1 MARTDDETRDTALS
15 DTLHDDALQGVALHG
30 AARDVVADAA
40 PAQARDEFT
49 ERVFAAF
56 EDGEET
62 TAGALGALDV
72 LRRGVA
78 TSPELR
84 VGLRATIVFAIVAA
98 IGKLAIPIL
107 IQLIL
112 DRGVLGSSGFRPQFV
127 LLTCLAAV
135 VITITVLIVS
145 RTAYYRLVLAAEQ
158 ALCNLRVRVFEHI
171 HRLSMA
177 EHTNTRRGVFVS
189 RVTSDIETLARFV
202 QWGMISWLVNGT
214 LIVGTIIVM
223 FVYSWQL
230 TLITLVA
237 YAPVIPL
244 FRAFQRRQLEAY
256 DEERTRIGDM
266 IAEFSETVTGAA
278 VIRAYGLQD
287 RARVRLR
294 ERIDG
299 AYRARVRAAVYFAA
313 MFPLG
318 DFFGAIALAGVVV
331 AAAYYGTD
339 WGLDVGKVVAFMFL
353 INLVLSPIGELSEI
367 LDQTQTAIAGWRKVL
382 AVLEVPID
390 VAEPV
395 DGVHLASGALDV
407 MVSRLSFAY
416 RGDAPVLHDVSVDI
430 HAGTHVAVVG
440 ETGSGKT
447 TFAKLLCRLA
457 DPTAGEVHIGG
468 NDLRAVDAG
477 SRRRAVRMVPQDG
490 FLFDTTIAENV
501 RMADPDATDD
511 DIERAFAR
519 LGLEW
524 WLLRLPDGLTTMV
537 GERGESL
544 SVGERQ
550 LVAIVRAELGNPGLL
565 VLDEATSAVDPETE
579 RALAG
584 ALSRVSR
591 GRTTVSI
598 AHRLSTAEHA
608 DRVLVFDAGRIVE
621 SGTHEELVSTDG
633 PYSALYRSWT
643 ANTTANG
650 VTP

>member
-1 MARTDDETRDTALS
+1 MARSTRDDPRAES
-15 DTLHDDALQGVALHG
+15 VDGSRYG
-30 AARDVVADAA
+30 AAHDAVADAA

-49 ERVFAAF
+49 ERVVAAF
-56 EDGEET
+56 EDDEDA
-62 TAGALGALDV
+62 AGAGGTAGALDV
-72 LRRGVA
+72 LRRGLA
-78 TSPELR
+78 ASPELR
-84 VGLRATIVFAIVAA
+84 VGLTATIVFAIVAA
-98 IGKLAIPIL
+98 VGKLAIPIL
-107 IQLIL
+107 IQVIL
-112 DRGVLGSSGFRPQFV
+112 DRGVLGEGGFRAEFV
-127 LLTCLAAV
+127 LLACLGAV
-135 VITITVLIVS
+135 VLTIGVLVVS
-145 RTAYYRLVLAAEQ
+145 RFAYYRLVRAAEQ

-214 LIVGTIIVM
+214 LIVGTLVVM

-230 TLITLVA
+230 TLLTLVA
-237 YAPVIPL
+237 YAPVLPL
-244 FRAFQRRQLEAY
+244 FRSFQRRQLQAY

-266 IAEFSETVTGAA
+266 IAEFSETVSGAA
-278 VIRAYGLQD
+278 VIRAYGLQE

-331 AAAYYGTD
+331 ASAYYGPG

-367 LDQTQTAIAGWRKVL
+367 LDQTQTAISGWRKVL

-390 VAEPV
+390 VAEPAV
-395 DGVHLASGALDV
+395 GVQLRTGELGVSVSHLE
-407 MVSRLSFAY
+407 FAY
-416 RGDAPVLHDVSVDI
+416 RGDPPVLHDVSIDI
-430 HAGTHVAVVG
+430 APGSHVAVVG

-457 DPTAGEVHIGG
+457 DPTRGEVRIGG
-468 NDLRAVDAG
+468 HDLREIDPA
-477 SRRRAVRMVPQDG
+477 SRRHAIRLVPQDG
-490 FLFDTTIAENV
+490 FLFDTTIADNV
-501 RMADPDATDD
+501 RMAAPDATDD

-524 WLLRLPDGLTTMV
+524 WLLRLPDGLETMV

-550 LVAIVRAELGNPGLL
+550 LVALARAELGGPGLL
-565 VLDEATSAVDPETE
+565 VLDEATSAVDAETE

-584 ALSRVSR
+584 ALARVSR

-621 SGTHEELVSTDG
+621 SGSHEELVAAEG
-633 PYSALYRSWT
+633 VYARLYGSWT
-643 ANTTANG
+643 ANTRTA
-650 VTP
+650 

>member
-1 MARTDDETRDTALS
+1 MARATGEEMPIDSL
-15 DTLHDDALQGVALHG
+15 DASRYG
-30 AARDVVADAA
+30 AAHDVIADSA

-49 ERVFAAF
+49 ERIVAAF
-56 EDGEET
+56 EDDEEGAT
-62 TAGALGALDV
+62 AGGAAGALAV
-72 LRRGVA
+72 LRGGLKA
-78 TSPELR
+78 SPELR
-84 VGLRATIVFAIVAA
+84 VGLTATIVFAIVAA

-112 DRGVLGSSGFRPQFV
+112 DRGVLGSSGFRPEFV
-127 LLTCLAAV
+127 LLACLGAV
-135 VITITVLIVS
+135 VLTIGVLVVS
-145 RTAYYRLVLAAEQ
+145 RLAYFRLVRAAEQ

-214 LIVGTIIVM
+214 LIVGTLIVM
-223 FVYSWQL
+223 CVYSWQL

-237 YAPVIPL
+237 YAPVLPL
-244 FRAFQRRQLEAY
+244 FRSFQRRQLQAY

-266 IAEFSETVTGAA
+266 IAEFSETVSGAA
-278 VIRAYGLQD
+278 VIRAYGLQE

-331 AAAYYGTD
+331 AAAYYGPG

-367 LDQTQTAIAGWRKVL
+367 LDQTQTAISGWRKVL
-382 AVLEVPID
+382 AVLDVPID
-390 VAEPV
+390 VAEPAH
-395 DGVHLASGALDV
+395 GVHLNDGALA
-407 MVSRLSFAY
+407 VSVSNLEFAY

-430 HAGTHVAVVG
+430 ASGTHVAVVG

-457 DPTAGEVHIGG
+457 DPTEGEVYIGG
-468 NDLRAVDAG
+468 SDLREVDPA
-477 SRRRAVRMVPQDG
+477 SRRRAIRMVPQDG
-490 FLFDTTIAENV
+490 FLFDTTIADNV
-501 RMADPDATDD
+501 RMAAPDATDD
-511 DIERAFAR
+511 DIKRAFAR

-524 WLLRLPDGLTTMV
+524 WLLRLPDGLATVV

-550 LVAIVRAELGNPGLL
+550 LVALARAELGGPGLL
-565 VLDEATSAVDPETE
+565 VLDEATSAVDAETE

-584 ALSRVSR
+584 ALARVSR

-608 DRVLVFDAGRIVE
+608 DHVLVFDAGRIVE
-621 SGTHEELVSTDG
+621 SGSHEELVAADG
-633 PYSALYRSWT
+633 VYARLYGSWT
-643 ANTTANG
+643 ANTRT
-650 VTP
+650 T

>member
-1 MARTDDETRDTALS
+1 MARTDEHTRDES
-15 DTLHDDALQGVALHG
+15 VHG
-30 AARDVVADAA
+30 AAHDVIADAA

-56 EDGEET
+56 EEEDGDAAAGA
-62 TAGALGALDV
+62 AGALEV
-72 LRRGVA
+72 LRRGLSA
-78 TSPELR
+78 SPELR
-84 VGLRATIVFAIVAA
+84 VGLKATIVFAVVAA
-98 IGKLAIPIL
+98 VGKLAIPIL
-107 IQLIL
+107 IQIIL
-112 DRGVLGSSGFRPQFV
+112 DRGVLGPEGFRAEFV

-135 VITITVLIVS
+135 VLTLAVLFVS
-145 RTAYYRLVLAAEQ
+145 RVAYFRLVRAAEQ
-158 ALCNLRVRVFEHI
+158 SLCNLRVRVFDHI

-177 EHTNTRRGVFVS
+177 EHTTTRRGVFVS

-214 LIVGTIIVM
+214 LIIGTLVVM

-230 TLITLVA
+230 TLLTLVA

-244 FRAFQRRQLEAY
+244 FRVFQRRQLEAY

-287 RARVRLR
+287 RTRGRLR
-294 ERIDG
+294 TRIDD
-299 AYRARVRAAVYFAA
+299 AYRARVKAAKYFAA

-318 DFFGAIALAGVVV
+318 DFFGAIATAAVVV
-331 AAAYYGTD
+331 ASAYYGPQ
-339 WGLDVGKVVAFMFL
+339 WGLDVGTVVAFMFL

-367 LDQTQTAIAGWRKVL
+367 LDQTQTAISGWRKVL
-382 AVLEVPID
+382 LVLDVPID

-395 DGVHLASGALDV
+395 EGVHLDHGALGV
-407 MVSRLSFAY
+407 QVSNIGFAY

-430 HAGTHVAVVG
+430 APGTHVAVVG

-457 DPTAGEVHIGG
+457 DPTEGRVDVGG
-468 NDLRAVDAG
+468 KDLRDVDPA
-477 SRRRAVRMVPQDG
+477 SRRRAIRMVPQDG
-490 FLFDTTIAENV
+490 FLFDTTIGDNV
-501 RMADPDATDD
+501 RMAAPGATDE

-524 WLLRLPDGLTTMV
+524 WLMSLPNRLETMA

-550 LVAIVRAELGNPGLL
+550 LVALVRAELGDPGLL
-565 VLDEATSAVDPETE
+565 VLDEATSAVDAETE
-579 RALAG
+579 RALAD
-584 ALSRVSR
+584 ALARVSR
-591 GRTTVSI
+591 GRTTISI

-608 DRVLVFDAGRIVE
+608 DTVLVFDAGRIVE
-621 SGTHEELVSTDG
+621 VGSHDELVDNG
-633 PYSALYRSWT
+633 GIYAQLYRSWT
-643 ANTTANG
+643 ANTRTA
-650 VTP
+650 

>member
-1 MARTDDETRDTALS
+1 
-15 DTLHDDALQGVALHG
+15 
-30 AARDVVADAA
+30 
-40 PAQARDEFT
+40 
-49 ERVFAAF
+49 
-56 EDGEET
+56 
-62 TAGALGALDV
+62 
-72 LRRGVA
+72 
-78 TSPELR
+78 
-84 VGLRATIVFAIVAA
+84 
-98 IGKLAIPIL
+98 
-107 IQLIL
+107 
-112 DRGVLGSSGFRPQFV
+112 
-127 LLTCLAAV
+127 
-135 VITITVLIVS
+135 
-145 RTAYYRLVLAAEQ
+145 
-158 ALCNLRVRVFEHI
+158 LRVRVFEHI

-214 LIVGTIIVM
+214 LIVGTLVVM

-237 YAPVIPL
+237 YAPVMPL

-266 IAEFSETVTGAA
+266 IAEFSETVSGAA
-278 VIRAYGLQD
+278 VIRAYGLQE
-287 RARVRLR
+287 RARMRLR

-331 AAAYYGTD
+331 ASAYYGPG

-367 LDQTQTAIAGWRKVL
+367 LDQTQTAISGWRKVL
-382 AVLEVPID
+382 AVLDVPID
-390 VAEPV
+390 VAEPAA
-395 DGVHLASGALDV
+395 GVHLNGGALAV
-407 MVSRLSFAY
+407 AASNLEFAY

-430 HAGTHVAVVG
+430 APGTHVAVVG

-457 DPTAGEVHIGG
+457 DPTEGDVRIGG
-468 NDLRAVDAG
+468 CDLREVDPA
-477 SRRRAVRMVPQDG
+477 SRRRAIRMVPQDG
-490 FLFDTTIAENV
+490 FLFDTTIADNV
-501 RMADPDATDD
+501 RMAAPDATDD

-524 WLLRLPDGLTTMV
+524 WLLRLPDGLGTMV

-550 LVAIVRAELGNPGLL
+550 LVALARAELGDPGLL
-565 VLDEATSAVDPETE
+565 VLDEATSAVDAETE

-584 ALSRVSR
+584 ALARVSR

-608 DRVLVFDAGRIVE
+608 DHVLVFDAGRIVE
-621 SGTHEELVSTDG
+621 SGSHEELVAAEG
-633 PYSALYRSWT
+633 VYARLYGSWT
-643 ANTTANG
+643 ANTRTA
-650 VTP
+650 

>member
-1 MARTDDETRDTALS
+1 MARAARDETRVDSLDGS
-15 DTLHDDALQGVALHG
+15 RYG
-30 AARDVVADAA
+30 AAHDAVADAA

-49 ERVFAAF
+49 ERVVAAF
-56 EDGEET
+56 EDEEDA
-62 TAGALGALDV
+62 AGASGAAGALDV
-72 LRRGVA
+72 LRRGLA
-78 TSPELR
+78 ASPELR
-84 VGLRATIVFAIVAA
+84 VGLTATIVFAIVAA
-98 IGKLAIPIL
+98 AGKLAIPIL

-112 DRGVLGSSGFRPQFV
+112 DRGVLGASGFRAEFV
-127 LLTCLAAV
+127 LFACLGAV
-135 VITITVLIVS
+135 VLTIGVLVVS
-145 RTAYYRLVLAAEQ
+145 RLAYFRLVRAAEQ

-177 EHTNTRRGVFVS
+177 EHTNTRRGVFVA

-214 LIVGTIIVM
+214 LIVGTLVVM

-244 FRAFQRRQLEAY
+244 FRAFQRRQLVAY

-266 IAEFSETVTGAA
+266 IAEFSETVSGAA
-278 VIRAYGLQD
+278 VIRAYGLQE

-331 AAAYYGTD
+331 ASAYYGPG

-367 LDQTQTAIAGWRKVL
+367 LDQTQTAISGWRKVL

-390 VAEPV
+390 VAEP
-395 DGVHLASGALDV
+395 GAGAHLGPGALA
-407 MVSRLSFAY
+407 VSVSHLEFAY
-416 RGDAPVLHDVSVDI
+416 RGDPPVLHDVSVDI
-430 HAGTHVAVVG
+430 APGTHVAVVG

-457 DPTAGEVHIGG
+457 DPTEGEVQIGG
-468 NDLRAVDAG
+468 RDLREVDPA
-477 SRRRAVRMVPQDG
+477 SRRYAIRMVPQDG
-490 FLFDTTIAENV
+490 FLFDTTIADNV
-501 RMADPDATDD
+501 RMAAPDATDD

-524 WLLRLPDGLTTMV
+524 WLLRLPDGLETMV

-550 LVAIVRAELGNPGLL
+550 LVALARAELGAPGLL
-565 VLDEATSAVDPETE
+565 VLDEATSAVDAETE

-584 ALSRVSR
+584 ALARVSR

-608 DRVLVFDAGRIVE
+608 DRVLVFDGGRIVE
-621 SGTHEELVSTDG
+621 SGTHEELVAAEGS
-633 PYSALYRSWT
+633 YARLYGSWT
-643 ANTTANG
+643 ANTRTA
-650 VTP
+650 

>member
-1 MARTDDETRDTALS
+1 MTRTGDDLRDDL
-15 DTLHDDALQGVALHG
+15 LHAAAHDAI
-30 AARDVVADAA
+30 ADAA

-56 EDGEET
+56 EDDDDT
-62 TAGALGALDV
+62 TADSGGALAV
-72 LRRGVA
+72 LRRGLA
-78 TSPELR
+78 ASPELR
-84 VGLRATIVFAIVAA
+84 VGLKATIVFAIVAA
-98 IGKLAIPIL
+98 VGKLAIPIL
-107 IQLIL
+107 IQIIL
-112 DRGVLGSSGFRPQFV
+112 DRGVLGPSGFRAEFV
-127 LLTCLAAV
+127 LLTCLGAV
-135 VITITVLIVS
+135 AITLGVLVVS
-145 RTAYYRLVLAAEQ
+145 RIAYFRLVRAAEQ
-158 ALCNLRVRVFEHI
+158 ALRNLRIRVFEHI

-177 EHTNTRRGVFVS
+177 EHTTTRRGVFVS

-214 LIVGTIIVM
+214 LIVGTLIVM

-230 TLITLVA
+230 TLLTLVA

-244 FRAFQRRQLEAY
+244 FRYFQRRQLEAY

-266 IAEFSETVTGAA
+266 IAEFSETVSGAA
-278 VIRAYGLQD
+278 VIRAYGLQE

-299 AYRARVRAAVYFAA
+299 AYRARVRAAKYFAA

-318 DFFGAIALAGVVV
+318 DFFGAIAIAGVVV
-331 AAAYYGTD
+331 ASAYYGD
-339 WGLDVGKVVAFMFL
+339 RWNLDVGTVVAFMFL
-353 INLVLSPIGELSEI
+353 INLLLSPIGELSEI
-367 LDQTQTAIAGWRKVL
+367 LDQTQTAISGWRKVL

-395 DGVHLASGALDV
+395 QGTHLDHGALAVDV
-407 MVSRLSFAY
+407 SHIEFAY
-416 RGDAPVLHDVSVDI
+416 RGDAPVLHDVSVAVP
-430 HAGTHVAVVG
+430 AGTHVAIVG

-457 DPTAGEVHIGG
+457 DPTAGNVRVGG
-468 NDLRAVDAG
+468 VDLRDVDPA

-490 FLFDTTIAENV
+490 FLFDTTVADNV
-501 RMADPDATDD
+501 RMAAPGASDD

-524 WLLRLPDGLTTMV
+524 WLMRLPDGLATMV

-550 LVAIVRAELGNPGLL
+550 LVALARAEIGDPGLL
-565 VLDEATSAVDPETE
+565 VLDEATSAVDAETE
-579 RALAG
+579 RALAD
-584 ALSRVSR
+584 ALARVSR
-591 GRTTVSI
+591 GRTTISI

-608 DRVLVFDAGRIVE
+608 DLVLVFDAGRIVE
-621 SGTHEELVSTDG
+621 TGSHDALVDAG
-633 PYSALYRSWT
+633 GVYARLYESWT
-643 ANTTANG
+643 ANTRTA
-650 VTP
+650 

>member
-1 MARTDDETRDTALS
+1 MTRTGDDMRDT
-15 DTLHDDALQGVALHG
+15 LHG
-30 AARDVVADAA
+30 AAHDVIADAA

-56 EDGEET
+56 EDDDDG
-62 TAGALGALDV
+62 APDRGGALAV
-72 LRRGVA
+72 LRRGIGA
-78 TSPELR
+78 SPELR
-84 VGLRATIVFAIVAA
+84 VGLKATIVFAIVAA

-107 IQLIL
+107 IQVIL
-112 DRGVLGSSGFRPQFV
+112 DRGVLGSSGFRAEFV

-135 VITITVLIVS
+135 AITVAVLVVS
-145 RTAYYRLVLAAEQ
+145 RVAYFRLVRAAEQ
-158 ALCNLRVRVFEHI
+158 ALCNLRIRVFEHI

-177 EHTNTRRGVFVS
+177 EHTTTRRGVFVS

-214 LIVGTIIVM
+214 LIVGTLIVM

-230 TLITLVA
+230 TLLTLVA

-244 FRAFQRRQLEAY
+244 FRFFQRRQLEAY

-294 ERIDG
+294 DRIDA
-299 AYRARVRAAVYFAA
+299 AYRARVRAAKYFAA

-318 DFFGAIALAGVVV
+318 DFFGAIAIAGVVV
-331 AAAYYGTD
+331 ASAYHGES
-339 WGLDVGKVVAFMFL
+339 WGLDVGTVVAFMFL

-367 LDQTQTAIAGWRKVL
+367 LDQTQTAISGWRKVL

-390 VAEPV
+390 VAEPSR
-395 DGVHLASGALDV
+395 GAHLDHGALGVDV
-407 MVSRLSFAY
+407 SHIEFAY

-430 HAGTHVAVVG
+430 APGTHVAVVG

-457 DPTAGEVHIGG
+457 DPTAGQVRIGG
-468 NDLRAVDAG
+468 VDLREVDPA
-477 SRRRAVRMVPQDG
+477 SRRRAIRMVPQDG
-490 FLFDTTIAENV
+490 FLFDTTIADNV
-501 RMADPDATDD
+501 RMAAPDATDD

-524 WLLRLPDGLTTMV
+524 WLMRLPDGLATTV

-550 LVAIVRAELGNPGLL
+550 LVALARAELGDPGLL
-565 VLDEATSAVDPETE
+565 VLDEATSAVDAETE
-579 RALAG
+579 RALAD
-584 ALSRVSR
+584 ALARVSR
-591 GRTTVSI
+591 GRTTISI
-598 AHRLSTAEHA
+598 AHRLSTAEHS
-608 DRVLVFDAGRIVE
+608 DTVLVFDAGRIVE
-621 SGTHEELVSTDG
+621 TGSHDELVEAG
-633 PYSALYRSWT
+633 GVYAQLYASWT
-643 ANTTANG
+643 ANTRTA
-650 VTP
+650 